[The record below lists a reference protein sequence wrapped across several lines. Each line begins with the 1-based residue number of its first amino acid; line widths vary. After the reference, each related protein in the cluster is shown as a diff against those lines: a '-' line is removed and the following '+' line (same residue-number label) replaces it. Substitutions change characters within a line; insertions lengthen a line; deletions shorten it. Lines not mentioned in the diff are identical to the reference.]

1 MSTIA
6 SNVYQ
11 STAENSP
18 KLIQYLHSFG
28 VGLGRKWSQTSLLGI
43 KKNVPEE
50 LKNDFLYFKGMI
62 NNWEKKQF

>member
-28 VGLGRKWSQTSLLGI
+28 VGLSWKWSQTSLLGI
-43 KKNVPEE
+43 KKTMEIKKMFPKNSKMLFFT
-50 LKNDFLYFKGMI
+50 LKV
-62 NNWEKKQF
+62 W